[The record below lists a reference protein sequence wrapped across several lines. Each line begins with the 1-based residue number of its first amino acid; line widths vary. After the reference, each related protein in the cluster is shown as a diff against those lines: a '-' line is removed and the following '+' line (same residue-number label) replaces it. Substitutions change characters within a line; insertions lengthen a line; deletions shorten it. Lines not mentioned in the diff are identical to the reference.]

1 MTVQSLCQ
9 QMTQKELCH
18 WMAYYKIKGDEGKEE
33 SKDSS
38 AQEPVTEQAKNDGD
52 LLTQL
57 LTLAGRKT

>member
-1 MTVQSLCQ
+1 
-9 QMTQKELCH
+9 
-18 WMAYYKIKGDEGKEE
+18 MAYYKIKGDEGKEE

-57 LTLAGRKT
+57 LTLAGKKSA